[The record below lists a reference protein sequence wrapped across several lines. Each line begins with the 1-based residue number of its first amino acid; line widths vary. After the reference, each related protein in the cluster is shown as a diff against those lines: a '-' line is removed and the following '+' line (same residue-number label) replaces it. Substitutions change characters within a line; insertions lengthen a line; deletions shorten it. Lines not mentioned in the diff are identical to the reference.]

1 MIKKFR
7 HYFFSII
14 DKKDKKNFGI
24 YIIVLLSGSIFSILG
39 ISTVI
44 PFIYILIQPERI
56 MALLPFQCWN
66 YQQLILLFTTLFISA
81 FLLKNLIAFALLNY
95 QSHFLYGLVAKIQSK
110 LFSGYMTLP
119 YEYHLYRNTP
129 SLIKN
134 INTEVA
140 IYFNSIT
147 SSFGIFLTESIT
159 IFFILIVMIIISPT
173 ITLLISFAISISLF
187 CLIRIIKQKIEYYS
201 ELRNR
206 ASLSVNNTI
215 ISGLSGIKESKLYD
229 CEDYFIK
236 EFNKSTIEL
245 KYSSCYQGTLQ
256 QTPRML
262 IEFVGLTVIMMVLC
276 VFTVLGN
283 NPEEMFGL
291 LSAFSVAT
299 VQLLPSLNRLTRAMV
314 QIKYGMP
321 ALQIVYN
328 ELKQINNTSL
338 KMPVMKNQKLTKKFN
353 KKIVLKD
360 LHYIYKDGT
369 VALKDININLLKNK
383 RIAFIGASGAGKTTL
398 VDLLMGLYTPT
409 KGHII
414 VDGQTLRTKADIV
427 SFQRLFAYIPQE
439 VILYNK
445 SVQENIAFGV
455 PKERIDYQ
463 KIDHC
468 LKIAQLDTCFQSF
481 KKKEN
486 KLIGES
492 GIRLSGGQRQKIGIA
507 RALYHNSKILI
518 MDEATSALDNE
529 AEKEIENMLSN
540 LNNLTII
547 TVTHHL
553 NTVQYYDIIYILDQ
567 GKIIAEGHYDE
578 LLKNCNHFKKMI
590 SIKK

>member
-7 HYFFSII
+7 HYFFGII

-24 YIIVLLSGSIFSILG
+24 YIVVLLSGSIFSILG

-44 PFIYILIQPERI
+44 PFIYILIQPEKI
-56 MALLPFQCWN
+56 MALLPFQCWS
-66 YQQLILLFTTLFISA
+66 YQQLILLFTALFISA

-110 LFSGYMTLP
+110 LFTGYMTLP

-159 IFFILIVMIIISPT
+159 IFFILIVMIIISPA
-173 ITLLISFAISISLF
+173 ITLLISFAIFISLF
-187 CLIRIIKQKIEYYS
+187 YLVRIIKQKIEYYS

-206 ASLSVNNTI
+206 AALSVNNTI
-215 ISGLSGIKESKLYD
+215 ISGLSGIKESKLYA

-299 VQLLPSLNRLTRAMV
+299 VQLLPSLNRLTRAVV

-321 ALQIVYN
+321 ALKIVYN

-338 KMPVMKNQKLTKKFN
+338 KAPVIKNQKLIKKFH

-360 LHYIYKDGT
+360 LHYVYKDGT
-369 VALKDININLLKNK
+369 IALKNVNVNLLKNK

-398 VDLLMGLYTPT
+398 VDLLMGLYAPT
-409 KGHII
+409 KGHIV
-414 VDGQTLRTKADIV
+414 VDGKTLETKADIF
-427 SFQRLFAYIPQE
+427 SFQRLFAYIPQK
-439 VILYNK
+439 VVLYNK

-455 PKERIDYQ
+455 PKEKIDHQ
-463 KIDHC
+463 KIDLC
-468 LKIAQLDTCFQSF
+468 LKVVQLETCFQSF
-481 KKKEN
+481 EKKEN

-518 MDEATSALDNE
+518 MDETTSALDRKT
-529 AEKEIENMLSN
+529 EKEMVNMLSS
-540 LNNLTII
+540 LKNLTII
-547 TVTHHL
+547 TVAHHL
-553 NTVQYYDIIYILDQ
+553 STIKYYDIIYILDQ
-567 GKIIAEGHYDE
+567 GKIIAAGNYNE
-578 LLKNCNHFKKMI
+578 LLKNCSQFKKMI
-590 SIKK
+590 SI